1 MTTIKVVV
9 NGAAGKMGRE
19 VVKAVTQ
26 AADLTLVGACD
37 QADAGEDAGLVA
49 GIGPLGI
56 KIETNLEELLQHT
69 GAEVMVD
76 FTEPGSVVHNVHTAI
91 RAGVHGVVGT
101 TGLSQADLEDIDR
114 TASAKGVGVLVA
126 PNFAIGACLM
136 MRFAEE
142 AARWFPHVEIIELH
156 HDQKKDAP
164 SGTALKTGQMIAK
177 VRENQ
182 GLAQGQQHR
191 SQSGEE
197 WESLPGARGGKL
209 EGIHIHS
216 VRLPGFVAHQ
226 EVIFGLPGQTLTLRH
241 DSTSRESF
249 MPGVLMGIRRV
260 KEIKGLMYGLDKLL
274 F

>member
-1 MTTIKVVV
+1 VTTIKVVV

-19 VVKAVTQ
+19 VVKAVSL
-26 AADLTLVGACD
+26 AADLALVGACD
-37 QADAGEDAGLVA
+37 KAALGEDAGVLA
-49 GIGPLGI
+49 GVGPLDVR
-56 KIETNLEELLQHT
+56 IEADLEGLLSRS
-69 GAEVMVD
+69 GAQVMVD
-76 FTEPGSVVHNVHTAI
+76 FTEPGSVVHNVHAAI
-91 RAGVHGVVGT
+91 GAGVHGVVGT

-114 TASAKGVGVLVA
+114 AASAKGVGVLAA

-156 HDQKKDAP
+156 HERKKDAP
-164 SGTALKTGQMIAK
+164 SGTALKTGEMIVK
-177 VRENQ
+177 TWEKQ
-182 GLAQGQQHR
+182 GLGLDNQHGAQTVD
-191 SQSGEE
+191 EL
-197 WESLPGARGGKL
+197 ESLPGARGGKL

-241 DSTSRESF
+241 DSTNRESF

-260 KEIKGLMYGLDKLL
+260 REIKGLVYGLDKLL

>member
-19 VVKAVTQ
+19 VVKAVTK
-26 AADLTLVGACD
+26 AADLTLAGACD
-37 QADAGEDAGLVA
+37 HTAAGEDVGVIAGV
-49 GIGPLGI
+49 GPLGI
-56 KIETNLEELLQHT
+56 KIETNLEELLQRT

-91 RAGVHGVVGT
+91 RTRVHGVVGT

-114 TASAKGVGVLVA
+114 AAAAKGVGVLVA

-136 MRFAEE
+136 MLFAEE

-177 VRENQ
+177 VWEKQ
-182 GLAQGQQHR
+182 DLTQGQQHR
-191 SQSGEE
+191 SQPVEE

-226 EVIFGLPGQTLTLRH
+226 EVIFGLPSQTLALRH

-260 KEIKGLMYGLDKLL
+260 REIKGLVYGLDKLL